1 MRRDLGTLAVVIVM
15 FCLVPCGARS
25 DPPPGYYD
33 SVDTTSSEALRQ
45 TLHEVIDDHQRF
57 PYSATST
64 DTWDI
69 LEAADEDPGNPDN
82 ILDVYKNASYLK
94 FGGGNGPY
102 NREHSWPRSYGFP
115 DDGSQNYP
123 YTDCHHLFLC
133 NVAYNSYRENKP
145 FRDCSPQCQE
155 RVTEENNG
163 QGGGSGIYPGNSNWT
178 SGENTSGTW
187 ETWYGRRGDIARAQF
202 YLDVRYEGG
211 FHGVTGSPEP
221 DLILTDDEALIA
233 ASATGDNE
241 PVAYMGIA
249 SVLYQWHIEDP
260 VDDVERARNDV
271 VYSYQGNR
279 NPFIDHPEWVAKLGT
294 TAVQPSVPPRI
305 TLHQN
310 FPNPFN
316 PRTTIVFEIHQ
327 PRTVSLIVFTVAGR
341 RVVTLID
348 AAVTAGRHEVPWD
361 GRDHLGNEVGSGN
374 YFYRLMDGDLAV
386 TKKML
391 LLR

>member
-1 MRRDLGTLAVVIVM
+1 
-15 FCLVPCGARS
+15 
-25 DPPPGYYD
+25 
-33 SVDTTSSEALRQ
+33 
-45 TLHEVIDDHQRF
+45 
-57 PYSATST
+57 
-64 DTWDI
+64 
-69 LEAADEDPGNPDN
+69 
-82 ILDVYKNASYLK
+82 
-94 FGGGNGPY
+94 
-102 NREHSWPRSYGFP
+102 
-115 DDGSQNYP
+115 
-123 YTDCHHLFLC
+123 
-133 NVAYNSYRENKP
+133 
-145 FRDCSPQCQE
+145 
-155 RVTEENNG
+155 
-163 QGGGSGIYPGNSNWT
+163 
-178 SGENTSGTW
+178 
-187 ETWYGRRGDIARAQF
+187 
-202 YLDVRYEGG
+202 
-211 FHGVTGSPEP
+211 VTGSPEP

-249 SVLYQWHIEDP
+249 SVLYQWHIQDP

-294 TAVQPSVPPRI
+294 TAVQPAVPPRI